1 MKIEKLVGI
10 SRDRPKANNHLSQGF
25 KFGEHFQ
32 VDFPLSTKNLISL
45 SSEII
50 KSYMQVFTVLQWNR
64 NITKC
69 HWTGK
74 MCLL

>member
-10 SRDRPKANNHLSQGF
+10 SRDRPKANNHLSRGF

-50 KSYMQVFTVLQWNR
+50 ESYMQVFTVLQWNR
-64 NITKC
+64 NIRKC